1 MTVKKSIV
9 SIGLP
14 VFNGADYIKQA
25 IDSILAQTYTN
36 FELIISDNASTDKT
50 QQICLDY
57 AKRDKRI
64 RYYRNKENIGAAANF
79 NRVFLLSSGKYFK
92 WAAHDDVLGPD
103 FLLKCIEILEANP
116 SVVLCHS
123 KTGRINERGELTG
136 EYDFDSK
143 TNWAKPHNRF
153 GDLILFDND
162 AWVALFGL
170 MRSDSLRK
178 TQLLGS
184 YESADRNLLAEI
196 SLVGEI
202 YSIPETLFF
211 RRDHPKAYT
220 NKGYNSRHEILNWWK
235 PNKVTSKFVFPYWTV
250 FVEYCKSV
258 RHIPLKRS
266 ERLLCYIRIAEW
278 LLKEGLR
285 LMLIDLEMNIIT
297 YFK

>member
-25 IDSILAQTYTN
+25 IDSILAQTYTD

-57 AKRDKRI
+57 TKRDKRI

-220 NKGYNSRHEILNWWK
+220 NKGYNSRHEILKWWK
-235 PNKVTSKFVFPYWTV
+235 PNIATSKFVFPYWKV

-258 RHIPLKRS
+258 RLMPLKWS

-285 LMLIDLEMNIIT
+285 LMLIDLELNIIT